1 MSMKGHTQ
9 EKDETVHKTE
19 VVPVPQNKVKHQRE
33 APLTPLPEKTLREAV
48 LKAAGI
54 TTEELGRLARKG
66 ISKTEAMM
74 EAESVRFVCDRKGK
88 VIREE
93 KTAHLD
99 VQLRAAKELIELTGV
114 KPSRA
119 VDGGKDTGGVV
130 IHVHLPWS
138 GKECRPEVIEAQG
151 ETAS

>member
-19 VVPVPQNKVKHQRE
+19 VVPVPQNKVKRQRE

-48 LKAAGI
+48 LKAAGV

-66 ISKTEAMM
+66 ITKAEKLL
-74 EAESVRFVCDRKGK
+74 EAEETRFFQYQGVVCSKRTVKS
-88 VIREE
+88 
-93 KTAHLD
+93 LD
-99 VQLRAAKELIELTGV
+99 TQLRAAKELIELTGV

-138 GKECRPEVIEAQG
+138 GKEDKPEVIEAQG